1 MTKQVTK
8 GEQLFDA
15 GCLMLTLVVDAR
27 PETNS
32 EVVVFFESNTPGELV
47 VIITNGA
54 QHWYIVLGIDGRFP
68 SLRRHVV
75 MQQHRTG
82 KGVYIFLSSEFHHIF
97 A

>member
-1 MTKQVTK
+1 MVVGKERYDMTKQVTK

-32 EVVVFFESNTPGELV
+32 EVVVFESNTPGELV

-54 QHWYIVLGIDGRFP
+54 QHRYISIAPVRECTSSCHPNFI
-68 SLRRHVV
+68 
-75 MQQHRTG
+75 
-82 KGVYIFLSSEFHHIF
+82 IFSHD
-97 A
+97 